1 MRYVAPTTVDEAL
14 DLLAEHGHDAKLLAG
29 GQSLLILMR
38 ERLVEP
44 DVLIGL
50 TDVAALRGIEVDG
63 HARIGA
69 MTTHAA
75 VAGDA
80 DIRARWP
87 VLAATEATVST
98 TQIRNRG
105 TIGGNVAHAF
115 PTADPPAA
123 LIALDARIHLASR
136 ARGERVVPV
145 EEFFAGLM
153 ETVAEPDELLTTI
166 SLPPQPDGAFGAYVK
181 YAVRPLDFAIVGVAA
196 RIVLDGHGVFSDVR
210 IGLNGAAN
218 RTLRATG
225 AEAVLLGQRSSD
237 ALLASAGEIAGRDA
251 DPIADIDGS
260 SEYKRHVIAVYT
272 RRVLEQAVAAASADR
287 ANEPVVG

>member
-1 MRYVAPTTVDEAL
+1 MRYLAPTTVAETL
-14 DLLAEHGHDAKLLAG
+14 DLLAEHGDDAKLLAG

-38 ERLVEP
+38 ERLVTP

-50 TDVAALRGIEVDG
+50 TDVAELRGVEVDG
-63 HARIGA
+63 EARIGA
-69 MTTHAA
+69 MTTHAT
-75 VAGDA
+75 VAADA
-80 DIRARWP
+80 AIGNRWP

-136 ARGERVVPV
+136 AGGERVVPV

-153 ETVAEPDELLTTI
+153 ETVAQPDELLTTI

-181 YAVRPLDFAIVGVAA
+181 YAVRPLDFAIVGAAA
-196 RIVLDGHGVFSDVR
+196 RITLDGDGTVSDVR
-210 IGLNGAAN
+210 IGLNGAAD
-218 RTLRATG
+218 RAMRAVG
-225 AEAVLLGQRSSD
+225 AEAALLGERISA
-237 ALLASAGEIAGRDA
+237 ALLARAGEVAARDA
-251 DPIADIDGS
+251 DPIDDIDGS
-260 SEYKRHVIAVYT
+260 SDYKRHVVGVYT
-272 RRVLEQAVAAASADR
+272 RRVLEQAVAGASGDR
-287 ANEPVVG
+287 TIEPLVR